1 MNIVDIINKKRLKEE
16 LTKEEL
22 EFAVNGYID
31 NSIKDYQMS
40 SLLMAI
46 CLNGMSDDEIYYL
59 TDIMLKS
66 GDTVDLSF
74 INKVKVDK
82 HSTGGVGDKTSLI
95 LLPLVAACGVVAPKM
110 SGRGLGFTGGTID
123 KLEAIPGFKSNLS
136 VEEFKREIEEIG
148 VSDISQSENL
158 VPADKKLYS
167 LRDVT
172 GTVES
177 LPLIASSI
185 MSKKLASGADK
196 IVIDLKV
203 GDGALIKNIDDARRL
218 ASIMINIGKKYNKE
232 VRCILTD
239 MNQPLGNMIGNSLE
253 VKEAIDVLK
262 GNGPKDITD
271 LVIVLASTMVQMGLN
286 ISLEEANK
294 LVLDKLNDGSAFN
307 KFLDL
312 VRYQGGNLEDMVIS
326 DKVISV
332 KSNKTGFVS
341 KIKTNEL
348 GEVVRKLGGGR
359 YEKEDSIDP
368 SVGIELVVK
377 QGDYV
382 LEDEELLKVYMNEK
396 DVPLSE
402 ILDCFIIS
410 NESGESNPLIY
421 EIICS

>member
-218 ASIMINIGKKYNKE
+218 ASIMINIGKKYGYKSKKS
-232 VRCILTD
+232 C
-239 MNQPLGNMIGNSLE
+239 
-253 VKEAIDVLK
+253 K
-262 GNGPKDITD
+262 
-271 LVIVLASTMVQMGLN
+271 
-286 ISLEEANK
+286 
-294 LVLDKLNDGSAFN
+294 
-307 KFLDL
+307 
-312 VRYQGGNLEDMVIS
+312 NL
-326 DKVISV
+326 
-332 KSNKTGFVS
+332 
-341 KIKTNEL
+341 
-348 GEVVRKLGGGR
+348 
-359 YEKEDSIDP
+359 
-368 SVGIELVVK
+368 
-377 QGDYV
+377 
-382 LEDEELLKVYMNEK
+382 
-396 DVPLSE
+396 
-402 ILDCFIIS
+402 
-410 NESGESNPLIY
+410 
-421 EIICS
+421 